1 MVGFLA
7 GSGILQN
14 MVSIL
19 AFLCNSCM
27 TWSLSL
33 YLKCISFPIC
43 TIRIIVKPNSG
54 LLEALKQPSFIHS
67 TNMFEHLLCVGHYC
81 GCQGYSCEEEEAEQ
95 YHIVN
100 AQEMKAIVM
109 L

>member
-1 MVGFLA
+1 
-7 GSGILQN
+7 
-14 MVSIL
+14 
-19 AFLCNSCM
+19 
-27 TWSLSL
+27 
-33 YLKCISFPIC
+33 
-43 TIRIIVKPNSG
+43 
-54 LLEALKQPSFIHS
+54 
-67 TNMFEHLLCVGHYC
+67 MFEHLLCVWHYC